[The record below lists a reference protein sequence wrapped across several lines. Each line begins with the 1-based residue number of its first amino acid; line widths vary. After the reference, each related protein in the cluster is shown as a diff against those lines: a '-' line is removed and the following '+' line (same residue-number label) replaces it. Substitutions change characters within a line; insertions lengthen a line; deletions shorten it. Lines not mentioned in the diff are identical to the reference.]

1 MEENKVSV
9 NVGVV
14 IFFFLLFVGFMVI
27 AFSFNSEEK
36 AQPTPTPDSEIKLN
50 LGGDNKNLQEGLQ
63 DVVSDLQVEDLVV
76 GEGKEAQIG
85 NKVTVNYRGTLLDG
99 VEFDSSYKREEP
111 FSFILGQGQVIQGWE
126 RGILGMKEGG
136 KRKLVI
142 PPSLGYGQQQVG
154 LIPPNSVLVFEVELL
169 QVDSIE

>member
-1 MEENKVSV
+1 MSV

>member
-1 MEENKVSV
+1 MSV

-36 AQPTPTPDSEIKLN
+36 AQPTPTPDNEIKIN
-50 LGGDNKNLQEGLQ
+50 LGGDNKNLQEGAP

-76 GEGKEAQIG
+76 GEGKEAQMG